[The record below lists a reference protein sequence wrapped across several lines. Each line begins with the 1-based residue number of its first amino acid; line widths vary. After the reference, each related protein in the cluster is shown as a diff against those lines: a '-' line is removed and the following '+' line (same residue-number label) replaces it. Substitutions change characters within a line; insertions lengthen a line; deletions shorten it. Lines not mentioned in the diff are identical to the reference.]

1 MTLAAGTVY
10 RLVVKP
16 TSATSLSVY
25 RINAQSA
32 AMMDQM
38 SGGQTMYETSRTDA
52 GSWTNTTT
60 QRILGL
66 DLFFDGFDDATG
78 GAVETIY
85 AGGG

>member
-1 MTLAAGTVY
+1 M
-10 RLVVKP
+10 VKP

-25 RINAQSA
+25 RISAQAA

-38 SGGQTMYETSRTDA
+38 YGGQTMYETSRTDA
-52 GSWTNTTT
+52 GSWTDTTT
-60 QRILGL
+60 QRILGIH
-66 DLFFDGFDDATG
+66 LFADGFGDDTG